1 MSKANASAKSR
12 RAFPQSQSLPTSQ
25 PPAPV
30 ATQQS
35 QQTGLT
41 LPQVVSLIDK
51 RLIQLETFMKETKE
65 STGKKVTFEDTSVT
79 LPSYESE
86 TNLSKVIDEFNTR
99 FDIFAEEIS
108 NLKDIVLKLQS
119 YTMEVNKTL
128 MEERINVFSDLG
140 QNNNA
145 DVFSMNVENLTT
157 EEAEVLDTL
166 TDLKNSVEEEL
177 STIQ

>member
-12 RAFPQSQSLPTSQ
+12 RAFPQNQGLPTSQ

-30 ATQQS
+30 ATQQP
-35 QQTGLT
+35 QQSGLT

-51 RLIQLETFMKETKE
+51 RLIQLETFMKETKD
-65 STGKKVTFEDTSVT
+65 STGKKVTFEDSSASAVRSTDSD
-79 LPSYESE
+79 P
-86 TNLSKVIDEFNTR
+86 NLSKVIDEFNTR

-145 DVFSMNVENLTT
+145 DIFSMNVENLNS
-157 EEAEVLDTL
+157 EEAAVLDTL
-166 TDLKNSVEEEL
+166 TELKNSVE
-177 STIQ
+177 